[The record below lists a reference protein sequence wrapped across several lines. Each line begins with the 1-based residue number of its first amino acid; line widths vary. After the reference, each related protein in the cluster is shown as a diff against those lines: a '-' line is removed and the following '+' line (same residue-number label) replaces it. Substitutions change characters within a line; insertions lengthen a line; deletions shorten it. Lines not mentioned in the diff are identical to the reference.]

1 MYNRTEHIN
10 FGRLLKVAREDNRG
24 MWYNLSYET
33 RAYGD
38 SSLSGVQG
46 GA

>member
-1 MYNRTEHIN
+1 MYNRTEYIN
-10 FGRLLKVAREDNRG
+10 FGGLLKVAQEDTRG

-38 SSLSGVQG
+38 SSLSGVQR